1 MSNFLNVANISVVIP
16 TYNRCVLLKRA
27 INSVLKQTIRSK
39 KIIVVDEQTQ
49 YGNLSSAVQSEL
61 SKYDLF
67 PKLKNISLPDEYVFE
82 NGGRDF
88 LHKKYN
94 LDEISILNF
103 SKKFQ

>member
-1 MSNFLNVANISVVIP
+1 MSESWTEIDTGRTSASKYSFERYNFDGNE
-16 TYNRCVLLKRA
+16 
-27 INSVLKQTIRSK
+27 

-67 PKLKNISLPDEYVFE
+67 PKLKNVSLPDEYVFE

-103 SKKFQ
+103 SKKIQKNFL